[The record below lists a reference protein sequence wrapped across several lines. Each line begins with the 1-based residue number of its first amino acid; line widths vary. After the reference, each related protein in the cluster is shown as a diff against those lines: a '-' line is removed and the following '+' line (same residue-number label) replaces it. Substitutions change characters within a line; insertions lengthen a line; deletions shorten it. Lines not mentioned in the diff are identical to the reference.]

1 MTATKEVQGPV
12 ALVEICFSKAMAG
25 LGEFTVNVSLAVLPV
40 VVVPEIV
47 ACTFPLVFR

>member
-1 MTATKEVQGPV
+1 V
-12 ALVEICFSKAMAG
+12 ALVEICFNNAIAG
-25 LGEFTVNVSLAVLPV
+25 LGEFTVSVSLAVLPV